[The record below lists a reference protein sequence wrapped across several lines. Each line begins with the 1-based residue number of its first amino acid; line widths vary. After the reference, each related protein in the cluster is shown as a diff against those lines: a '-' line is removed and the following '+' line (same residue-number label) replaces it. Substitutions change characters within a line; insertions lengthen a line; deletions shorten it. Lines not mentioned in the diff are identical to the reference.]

1 MSVDIG
7 KNLEKMFS
15 IEGKTVILTG
25 AAGGIGAELAK
36 GLARAGGE
44 MILCDIAEEAV
55 QKLAE
60 EIKAEG
66 GKAAGYR
73 LDVTDFASFPAF
85 VEKIDRAHGHLDV
98 LINCAGINKRIGFLD
113 YDEATYDRVMNINL
127 KGAFFLTQEVVKR

>member
-1 MSVDIG
+1 MDIG

-55 QKLAE
+55 EKLAD
-60 EIKAEG
+60 EIRSEG
-66 GKAAGYR
+66 GKATGYR
-73 LDVTDFASFPAF
+73 LDVTDFASFPEF
-85 VEKIDRAHGHLDV
+85 VDKIDKAHGHS
-98 LINCAGINKRIGFLD
+98 
-113 YDEATYDRVMNINL
+113 
-127 KGAFFLTQEVVKR
+127 